1 MNEKTDTSKVV
12 LVQPPIEDFYL
23 SKKRTIPYGLAI
35 IAGGIHQEGFDV
47 EIIDALA
54 TTKSKSIDWPRSLDY
69 LKPFYPQKDISF
81 FSLFHEFR
89 HFGYSYEHI
98 GRLVRE
104 KRPFIVGIASLF
116 TAYADQA
123 LKSAEIIKK
132 FYPDCT
138 IILGGHHPTQFP
150 DQTLSHPAVDIVI
163 RGEGEKIMAQVCR
176 AIKENRCLD
185 HIPGVI
191 HKKNE
196 PIRIS
201 SPSWITNFKDLPLPA
216 FDLIND
222 KFYQRKKRG
231 SAIVVSSRGCPMQCS
246 YCSVSA
252 SSSYAGYRCRDVE
265 DVINEITAQITQK
278 DIGFIDFEDEN
289 LCLNKKWFL
298 SLFSKLS
305 PLVAG
310 KDIELRAMNGLY
322 PAALDEQIVSVL
334 KENGFKTLNLS
345 LGTSSR
351 QQLKRFKRPDIKKAY
366 ETALDLAKKYDLEC
380 VSYLIAGAPG
390 QEAEQSLD
398 DLIYLA
404 QRQTLV
410 GLSIFYP
417 APGSVDYNTCKEANI
432 LPASFDLMR
441 SSALPISDT
450 TTRIQAATLLRLSR
464 ITNFLKYLKDSHID
478 EPLPEAFPDKA
489 VFNPNADRLMF
500 SIQLLKWFLHDGKIR
515 GITPTGDL
523 FEHQTD
529 PHLTRSFI
537 TKLSNIK
544 VRGAKQQAP
553 VMSASIAN
561 RRDTFR

>member
-1 MNEKTDTSKVV
+1 MMIEKTDLSKVI

-23 SKKRTIPYGLAI
+23 TKKRTIPYGLAI
-35 IAGGIHQEGFDV
+35 IAAGIQQEGFDV

-54 TTKSKSIDWPRSLDY
+54 TSKSKSIDWPRSFKY
-69 LKPFYPQKDISF
+69 LKPFYPQKDISL

-98 GRLVRE
+98 GRLIRD
-104 KRPFIVGIASLF
+104 KRPFIVGISSLF

-123 LKSAEIIKK
+123 LKTAKIIKK
-132 FYPDCT
+132 FHPGCT
-138 IILGGHHPTQFP
+138 IVIGGHHPTQFP
-150 DQTLSHPAVDIVI
+150 DQTLSHSAVDIVI

-176 AIKENRCLD
+176 AIKENWCLD

-191 HKKNE
+191 HKQDE

-201 SPSWITNFKDLPLPA
+201 PPSWINNFKGLPLPA
-216 FDLIND
+216 FELIND

-252 SSSYAGYRCRDVE
+252 SSSYADYRCRDV
-265 DVINEITAQITQK
+265 DDIIYEITAQLTQK

-305 PLVAG
+305 PLIAG

-322 PAALDEQIVSVL
+322 PAALDEQVVSIL

-351 QQLKRFKRPDIKKAY
+351 QQLKRFKRPDIKDAY
-366 ETALDLAKKYDLEC
+366 ETALRLAQKYGLEC

-390 QEAEQSLD
+390 QDAEQSID

-417 APGSVDYNTCKEANI
+417 APGSVDYDTCKTNNI

-441 SSALPISDT
+441 SSALPINDT

-464 ITNFLKYLKDSHID
+464 IINFLKYLKDRHID
-478 EPLPEAFPDKA
+478 VPLPEPVPDKA
-489 VFNPNADRLMF
+489 VFNQSADRQIF
-500 SIQLLKWFLHDGKIR
+500 SIQLLKWFLHDGRIR

-523 FEHQTD
+523 FEHQTA

-537 TKLSNIK
+537 TKLSNIQ
-544 VRGAKQQAP
+544 VHGVKQ
-553 VMSASIAN
+553 
-561 RRDTFR
+561 